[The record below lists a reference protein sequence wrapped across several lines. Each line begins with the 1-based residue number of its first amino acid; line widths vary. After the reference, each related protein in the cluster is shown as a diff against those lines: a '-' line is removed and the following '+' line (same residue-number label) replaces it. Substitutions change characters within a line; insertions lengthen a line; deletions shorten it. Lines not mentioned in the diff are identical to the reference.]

1 MIDYFLNK
9 QLFTVHKM
17 LILPCK
23 RIVRFWVSSA
33 EDYKEPEAAFKKV
46 TGDRIG
52 VEYYFLNKLFL
63 TFFNVHPKF

>member
-9 QLFTVHKM
+9 QLCTGHKM
-17 LILPCK
+17 LILLCK

-33 EDYKEPEAAFKKV
+33 EDYKEPEEAFKKV

-52 VEYYFLNKLFL
+52 FEYYFLNKLFL
-63 TFFNVHPKF
+63 NLF